1 MLIFKNM
8 ELLITTLVFLVGFNL
23 LMFLP
28 AFFFKTDKLTD
39 LSYAIS
45 FIVVSLFLFFKSSMT
60 SVHTVLL
67 IMILLWAFRLGTY
80 LFIRINKT
88 GKDSRFD
95 GMRES
100 FWKFSRFWL
109 LQGFSVWVIMLAAIS
124 SFSMSDISF
133 SILHALGIS
142 IFIIGL
148 IIETVADYQK
158 FKFKNNPE
166 NTGWTN
172 VGLWK
177 RSRHPNYFGE
187 MLVWIGIFIYSAI
200 YSSTLFIIIEA
211 ISPIYIITILLF
223 VSGVPMLEKRYNKK
237 YGDNPEYKKYKEE
250 TNLIIIK

>member
-1 MLIFKNM
+1 M
-8 ELLITTLVFLVGFNL
+8 TTLFFLIAFNL

-45 FIVVSLFLFFKSSMT
+45 FVAVSLFLFFESSMNN
-60 SVHTVLL
+60 VHLVLL
-67 IMILLWAFRLGTY
+67 IMILLWASRLGIY

-88 GKDSRFD
+88 GKDTRFD
-95 GMRES
+95 GMREY
-100 FWKFSRFWL
+100 FWKFSKFWL
-109 LQGFSVWVIMLAAIS
+109 LQGFSVWVIMLAATS
-124 SFSMSDISF
+124 SFSMTEISF
-133 SILHALGIS
+133 SIIHVLGLS

-172 VGLWK
+172 VGLWN

-187 MLVWIGIFIYSAI
+187 MLVWIGIFIYSTI
-200 YSSTLFIIIEA
+200 YSSTLFILIA
-211 ISPIYIITILLF
+211 VISPIYIITILLF
-223 VSGVPMLEKRYNKK
+223 VSGVPLLEKRYSKK
-237 YGDNPEYKKYKEE
+237 YGDDPEYKKYKEN
-250 TNLIIIK
+250 TNLIILK

>member
-1 MLIFKNM
+1 
-8 ELLITTLVFLVGFNL
+8 
-23 LMFLP
+23 
-28 AFFFKTDKLTD
+28 
-39 LSYAIS
+39 
-45 FIVVSLFLFFKSSMT
+45 
-60 SVHTVLL
+60 
-67 IMILLWAFRLGTY
+67 
-80 LFIRINKT
+80 
-88 GKDSRFD
+88 
-95 GMRES
+95 
-100 FWKFSRFWL
+100 
-109 LQGFSVWVIMLAAIS
+109 MLAAIS